1 MGVKRETEEE
11 EEREGGGHEP
21 GKCVPEPVPDRRGC
35 VRADLPG
42 EVAWEG

>member
-1 MGVKRETEEE
+1 MGVKREMWRRKKR
-11 EEREGGGHEP
+11 ERGGQEP